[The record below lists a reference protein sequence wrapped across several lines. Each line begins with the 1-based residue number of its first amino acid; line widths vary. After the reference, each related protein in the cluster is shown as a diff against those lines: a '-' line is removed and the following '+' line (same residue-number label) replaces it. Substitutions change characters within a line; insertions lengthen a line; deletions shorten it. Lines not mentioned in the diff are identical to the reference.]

1 MVASDSSKIA
11 LITGATGFI
20 GSNLTRRLIKDNWQ
34 VHIIVRPTSSWQLLV
49 SIKDKINI
57 HIHDGTTEELLDI
70 FAQAKPSI
78 VFHLASLF
86 LAQHTSAD
94 IVPMM
99 QSNITF
105 ATQLLEAMVKHQVY
119 CLVNTG
125 TSWQH
130 YENKDYS
137 PVCLYAASKQAFE
150 AILQFYWETTPLNAI
165 TLKLFETYG
174 KNDPRKKLLS
184 LLEKT
189 AKQKEVLAMS
199 PGEQLIDIVYIDDVI
214 DAYLMAAERL
224 LSGKVNDYEEY
235 KVSTESPLKLKEFVE
250 IYQEEIGMNLPIEWG
265 GRSYRPREVMMPWN
279 KGVLLPGWKAKIGI
293 IEGIRKVQN
302 EVKI

>member
-1 MVASDSSKIA
+1 MVANHLAKIA
-11 LITGATGFI
+11 LVTGATGFV
-20 GSNLTRRLIKDNWQ
+20 GSRLTQRLVKDNWQ
-34 VHIIVRPTSSWQLLV
+34 VHIIVRPTSSWQPLE
-49 SIKDKINI
+49 SIKGKINI

-86 LAQHTSAD
+86 LAQHTSTD

-105 ATQLLEAMVKHQVY
+105 PTQLLEAMIKHQVY

-235 KVSTESPLKLKEFVE
+235 KVSTELPLKLKEFVE
-250 IYQEEIGMNLPIEWG
+250 IYQEEIGVNLPIQWG
-265 GRSYRPREVMMPWN
+265 GRPYRPREVMIPWN
-279 KGVLLPGWKAKIGI
+279 KGVLLPGWKAKIEI
-293 IEGIRKVQN
+293 REGINKVQN
-302 EVKI
+302 EDKI

>member
-1 MVASDSSKIA
+1 MIANYSSKIA
-11 LITGATGFI
+11 LVTGATGFV
-20 GSNLTRRLIKDNWQ
+20 GSHLIQRLVKDNWQ
-34 VHIIVRPTSSWQLLV
+34 VHILVRPTSSWQQLE
-49 SIKDKINI
+49 SIKNKINI
-57 HIHDGTTEELLDI
+57 HIHDGTTEGLLNI
-70 FAQAKPSI
+70 FSEVKPSI

-86 LAQHTSAD
+86 LAQHTSND

-99 QSNITF
+99 QSNINF
-105 ATQLLEAMVKHQVY
+105 GTQLLEAMVKNEVH

-150 AILQFYWETTPLNAI
+150 AILQFYWETTPLKAI

-189 AKQKEVLAMS
+189 AKQQEVLAMS

-214 DAYLMAAERL
+214 EAYLMAAERL

-250 IYQEEIGMNLPIEWG
+250 IYQQEIGFNLPIEWG
-265 GRSYRPREVMMPWN
+265 GRPYRPREVMIPWN
-279 KGVLLPGWKAKIGI
+279 KGALLPGWKAKVSLK
-293 IEGIRKVQN
+293 EGISKVN
-302 EVKI
+302 K

>member
-1 MVASDSSKIA
+1 MVANHSSKIA
-11 LITGATGFI
+11 LVTGATGFV
-20 GSNLTRRLIKDNWQ
+20 GSHLTERLVTENWQ
-34 VHIIVRPTSSWQLLV
+34 VHIVVRPTSSWQQLEP
-49 SIKDKINI
+49 IKNKINI
-57 HIHDGTTEELLDI
+57 HIHDSTTEGLLDI
-70 FAQAKPSI
+70 FAQVKPSI

-119 CLVNTG
+119 YLVNTG

-174 KNDPRKKLLS
+174 KTDRRKKLLS

-199 PGEQLIDIVYIDDVI
+199 PGKQLIDIVYIDDVI
-214 DAYLMAAERL
+214 DAYLMGADRL
-224 LSGKVNDYEEY
+224 LSGKVNGYEEY
-235 KVSTESPLKLKEFVE
+235 KVSTESPLQLKEFVE
-250 IYQEEIGMNLPIEWG
+250 IYQQEIGCNLPIEWG
-265 GRSYRPREVMMPWN
+265 GRPYRPREVMIPWN
-279 KGVLLPGWKAKIGI
+279 KGVLLPGWKAKISI
-293 IEGIRKVQN
+293 KEGIRKIQR
-302 EVKI
+302 